1 MKRKRRRQTED
12 ELGEQVVAYRSG
24 LLYEFDMVA
33 DALEAAGV
41 PYFRREESSS
51 GLSFAMPVVP
61 VQGPGVTWA
70 IVVPRR
76 ALKRAKRIIVGLPVS
91 QDMHPGVWGFKPT
104 TTSKRFFQVYG
115 ALCLGIVLLGWTVSA
130 LGFCRA
136 R

>member
-1 MKRKRRRQTED
+1 MKPRRRRQAEA

-24 LLYEFDMVA
+24 RLYEFDMVA

-51 GLSFAMPVVP
+51 GLSFAMPVMP
-61 VQGPGVTWA
+61 VQGPGITWA
-70 IVVPRR
+70 ILVPRR
-76 ALKRAKRIIVGLPVS
+76 ALRRAKRIIVGLPVS

-104 TTSKRFFQVYG
+104 ARSKSFFRVYG
-115 ALCLGIVLLGWTVSA
+115 VLCLGIVLLTWAVSFF
-130 LGFCRA
+130 GFCRA